1 MDRVRIGFIG
11 AGFIAD
17 ILARSLLLLDEYAS
31 IEAVFSRE
39 IEKARYFA
47 KKYGIENIYHDWRD
61 IVKSRDVDA
70 VIIATPGYTHKEIA
84 VESARNGKHIF
95 LEKPMALSL
104 RDAREIINAAEKGRV
119 KLFVGHC
126 LRYWP
131 EYVRVREAVYRGDI
145 GEPRIAR
152 AYRLGIFPRSL
163 WYGYMEYSGG
173 VVVDMAIHDIDFLRW
188 VLGPVKRVYGVGGR
202 YTRSTVDA
210 IDHAMYVLEFESGA
224 IAYGE
229 ASWAMPSTFRFT
241 TYLEIAGTKGLL
253 SVDNRSTVSVAEYLE
268 NSSYSYAPIYRDAY
282 YNELKAF
289 LRWILFEDP
298 VAITP
303 EDALES
309 LKIALAIN
317 KSIDRREVIDLGG
330 EGLE

>member
-1 MDRVRIGFIG
+1 MVGISTSSTVLFAGLWGHG
-11 AGFIAD
+11 ALWSPTARGSHLP
-17 ILARSLLLLDEYAS
+17 LAPQGLEHRSHHPAGL
-31 IEAVFSRE
+31 R
-39 IEKARYFA
+39 KRYNLRYLSVSA
-47 KKYGIENIYHDWRD
+47 
-61 IVKSRDVDA
+61 
-70 VIIATPGYTHKEIA
+70 PGYTHKEIA

-104 RDAREIINAAEKGRV
+104 RNVRESINAAEKSRV

-131 EYVRVREAVYRGDI
+131 GYVRVREAVCRGDI
-145 GEPRIAR
+145 GEPRTAR
-152 AYRLGIFPRSL
+152 TYRLGIFPRSL

-202 YTRSTVDA
+202 YTKSAVDA
-210 IDHAMYVLEFESGA
+210 IDHAMYFLEFESGA

-241 TYLEIAGTKGLL
+241 TYLEIDGSKGLL

-268 NSSYSYAPIYRDAY
+268 K
-282 YNELKAF
+282 LFAF
-289 LRWILFEDP
+289 ICSN
-298 VAITP
+298 I
-303 EDALES
+303 
-309 LKIALAIN
+309 
-317 KSIDRREVIDLGG
+317 
-330 EGLE
+330 

>member
-1 MDRVRIGFIG
+1 MDKVRMGFIG

-17 ILARSLLLLDEYAS
+17 VLARTLLQLNEYAS

-39 IEKARYFA
+39 IEKAKHFA
-47 KKYGIENIYHDWRD
+47 RRYGIKNVYRDWRD
-61 IVKSRDVDA
+61 IAGSKEIDA
-70 VIIATPGYTHKEIA
+70 VIIATPDYTHKEIA
-84 VESARNGKHIF
+84 VECARNGKHIY
-95 LEKPMALSL
+95 LEKPIALRL
-104 RDAREIINAAEKGRV
+104 RDAREIIDAASRNNV

-131 EYVRVREAVYRGDI
+131 EYVKVREAVYRGDI

-152 AYRLGIFPRSL
+152 AYRLGSFPRPL

-188 VLGPVKRVYGVGGR
+188 VLGPVRRVYGVGGR
-202 YTRSTVDA
+202 YTKNTVDA
-210 IDHAMYVLEFESGA
+210 IDHAIYVLEFESGT

-229 ASWAMPSTFRFT
+229 ASWAMPGSFRFT

-253 SVDNRSTVSVAEYLE
+253 RVDNRSNVSVTKYLE
-268 NSSYSYAPIYRDAY
+268 NSSSSYAPIYRDAF
-282 YNELKAF
+282 YNELRAF
-289 LRWILFEDP
+289 LRWILFGDP
-298 VAITP
+298 VTITP

-309 LKIALAIN
+309 LRVALAIN
-317 KSIDRREVIDLGG
+317 RSIEKGEIIDLK
-330 EGLE
+330 EAILE